1 MKAFLARLLPPRPL
15 IVPAAASG
23 ILVTMAFPTAS
34 VGALVFVALVPLL
47 SAALRHRPSRREAFR
62 TGFFFGFVCY
72 LSMMWWVAA
81 LIPSADVTIPGLMT
95 PALLLLVLYLSVYSA
110 LFMFL
115 AGAITRFRLSAFVVA
130 APGLW
135 VLLEALR
142 SRGELAFPWGSLGY
156 ALSYTPPLVQGAAVG
171 GLPLLSLTVVL
182 VNVVLAAAL
191 VSRGMRARAGFGGV
205 ALLVLVGTWMGG
217 TRAISSF
224 DEGAAPR
231 LRAAVVQPN
240 VDLAVKWKPEY
251 RDSTL
256 RLIERLVFESA
267 LQNAGLIVFPE
278 TSAPVYMGGQR
289 PDSKRYRETL
299 GTLSGELGIPIFI
312 GFLDH
317 RYDGPDGALNIYNA
331 SGVFRTD
338 GVLDKYEK
346 NHLLPF
352 GEALP
357 GSRRWRW
364 LRKIDFGQAN
374 FQQGHARG
382 PVDTGPVSITPLIC
396 FESVFPYLCAR
407 GVGDGSEMLVN
418 ITNDGWF
425 GDTPG
430 PFQHAQMS
438 ILRAVEFRRYLLR
451 SANTGVSMVVSPT
464 GEIVSRIGL
473 FEEGILVEDVAV
485 LTGDTFYARHGDLP
499 WLIACALLVGVA
511 AVVGRSPRSPDVGI
525 QAMM

>member
-1 MKAFLARLLPPRPL
+1 MKALLARMLPPRPL
-15 IVPAAASG
+15 IVPAAVSG
-23 ILVTMAFPTAS
+23 ILVTMSFPTAS
-34 VGALVFVALVPLL
+34 VGVLVFAALVPLFA
-47 SAALRHRPSRREAFR
+47 SVLRHRPERGDAFR

-72 LSMMWWVAA
+72 LTMLWWVAA

-95 PALLLLVLYLSVYSA
+95 PALLLLVLYLSVYPA
-110 LFMFL
+110 LFLFL
-115 AGAITRFRLSAFVVA
+115 AAKATRFRMAGFLVM

-156 ALSYTPPLVQGAAVG
+156 ALSSSPPLVQGAAVG
-171 GLPLLSLTVVL
+171 GLPLLSLLVVL
-182 VNVVLAAAL
+182 VNVLLAAVV
-191 VSRGMRARAGFGGV
+191 VSRSLRARV
-205 ALLVLVGTWMGG
+205 ALGG
-217 TRAISSF
+217 TAMLILAGMWTAGTGEMARF
-224 DEGAAPR
+224 DDSDAPR
-231 LRAAVVQPN
+231 VRTAVVQPN
-240 VDLAVKWKPEY
+240 VDLEIKWKPEY

-256 RLIERLVFESA
+256 RLIERLVRESSA
-267 LQNAGLIVFPE
+267 LGAGLIVFPE
-278 TSAPVYMGGQR
+278 TSAPVYMKAER
-289 PDSKRYRETL
+289 HDSRRYRERL
-299 GTLSGELGIPIFI
+299 GLLSAELETPIFI
-312 GFLDH
+312 GFLDY
-317 RYDGPDGALNIYNA
+317 RPDGPNGDANIYNA
-331 SGVFRTD
+331 SGVFRVD
-338 GVLDKYEK
+338 GVLDTYEK

-374 FQQGHARG
+374 FQQGTPRG
-382 PVDTGPVSITPLIC
+382 PVQTGPAAITPLIC

-407 GVGDGSEMLVN
+407 GVADGSEMLVN

-438 ILRAVEFRRYLLR
+438 ILRAVEFRRYLVR

-464 GEIVSRIGL
+464 GEVRSRIGL
-473 FEEGILVEDVAV
+473 FEEGILIEDVAV
-485 LTGDTFYARHGDLP
+485 LSGETFYARHGDIP
-499 WLIACALLVGVA
+499 WLIACLLLAGLGALA
-511 AVVGRSPRSPDVGI
+511 ARFPRSPGAGN